1 MDRACQARRSHR
13 FGLGLRWV
21 GITAAVLAL
30 LACSGQLSQEQ
41 VLASSEISIT
51 VGEVH
56 ELTFDTPPDLP
67 FSASI
72 SGQGIDVK
80 VELTA
85 GGLKTGFVDA
95 PNRRM
100 GVETVFLA
108 APHDR
113 TVRLRIAT
121 SDHSGASGFARIH
134 AIALPAISDSDRRR
148 IEAVRLEAEGCLRYP
163 DLAGGKASAEAFLA
177 AARLRAREDKGLHAG
192 LATLHAA
199 GVQYTRLSDWQRS
212 AQLAA
217 DAAGTLASAGDEN
230 RFAYALRLEGAA
242 LDQVANAAT
251 GTAEQCEHPMRRAR
265 ERLTDSYRLFKA
277 LGNDY
282 EAGYALNYRG
292 VSFEVAGDREAA
304 RADFLM
310 ALQHFQK
317 ARDRPA
323 QALSLQSLAL
333 QSHQDGRLGDAIRE
347 FEEALALTPRD
358 EDLENYAHTLHN
370 SALPLRTIGR
380 FDEAISRFHE
390 AGDLLHALRDRD
402 GEARALHGLGT
413 TFMHAGEPDRAI
425 EMLQSAIDLRG
436 PAGSRREQATS
447 LMALGESE
455 RQLGR
460 LSRAIAHQSAA
471 LSLATAPHELAQA
484 RLFMARAYVADAQL
498 EPARDSLEAILK
510 LPLPHTH
517 LYRGLALAELGTV
530 DSHLGRT
537 ASSET
542 YFARAIDVLK
552 ANDSDLEHARALVAR
567 AAARSRAG
575 NHDAVIADCE
585 AATDLFET
593 IGVRALQAESRAAF
607 RASYRQASELEIAA
621 LLAKAE
627 IQESLGNRAG
637 AQQLLQTALA
647 VSDHNRAQR
656 TGGPTTQ
663 GDPGAARDLVDRQAR
678 TYELLAGKR
687 ALRDRLQAAS
697 EPDPVR
703 IAELTREIARLRNDA
718 MPNMANDKA
727 QAATEGM
734 SRPPRV
740 VASRD
745 SAIPSDTIVAEYF
758 VGSKHA
764 WVFEVRADSI
774 AVTPLGSGA
783 KIEEL
788 ARNLH
793 ASWKQRSSS
802 AADHVAESRQLAAL
816 LFVDMS
822 PPGPGDTLYLIP
834 DGPLHIV
841 PMAVLARQALPTA
854 PDGAFRTGTS
864 FKSVLAREQWNH
876 RPNARV
882 AAIVADPVYESD
894 DPRIRGAP
902 RERTTVSPDPL
913 QTRHAERLTN
923 LRRLPSTAVEADAI
937 LRLAEPLGPSLKLTG
952 PDATLAKIQSAG
964 LNQFRIVHF
973 ATHALS
979 DSRDSALST
988 LALSRFDRSGMPLE
1002 GDLPAF
1008 GIASLD
1014 LNADLVVLSACDT
1027 ALGREIVGEAPLG
1040 LARAFLQGG
1049 ARSVLSTLWQ
1059 VPDTA
1064 TAQLMEEFYRQ
1075 VLSEKRTPSAALEL
1089 AQRHVRSQPRW
1100 SDPYYWA
1107 GFQLVSNVSV
1117 NALNNNVD

>member
-1 MDRACQARRSHR
+1 M
-13 FGLGLRWV
+13 
-21 GITAAVLAL
+21 
-30 LACSGQLSQEQ
+30 
-41 VLASSEISIT
+41 
-51 VGEVH
+51 H
-56 ELTFDTPPDLP
+56 ELTFDAPSNLP
-67 FSASI
+67 VSASV
-72 SGQGIDVK
+72 SGQGIDIR
-80 VELTA
+80 VELAA
-85 GGLKTGFVDA
+85 GDLHTGFADA

-113 TVRLRIAT
+113 TVRLRIAS
-121 SDHSGASGFARIH
+121 SDHSGASGFARVQ
-134 AIALPAISDSDRRR
+134 AIALPSTSDSDRRR
-148 IEAVRLEAEGCLRYP
+148 IEAVRLEADGCLRFP
-163 DLAGGKASAEAFLA
+163 NLEDGEASTKAFLA
-177 AARLRAREDKGLHAG
+177 AARLRARDDAGQQAG

-199 GVQYTRLSDWQRS
+199 GVQYTRLSDWRQS

-217 DAAGTLASAGDEN
+217 EAADMLESAAADN
-230 RFAYALRLEGAA
+230 HVAYALRLEGAA
-242 LDQVANAAT
+242 LDQVANTAT
-251 GTAEQCEHPMRRAR
+251 GTAVQRELTMRRAR
-265 ERLTDSYRLFKA
+265 ERLTKSYQLFNA
-277 LGNDY
+277 LGNDF

-292 VSFEVAGDREAA
+292 VSYDVAGEREAA
-304 RADFLM
+304 RADFLL
-310 ALQHFQK
+310 ALQHFRK

-390 AGDLLHALRDRD
+390 AGDLLHELRDRD

-425 EMLQSAIDLRG
+425 EMLQAAIDLRG
-436 PAGSRREQATS
+436 PAGSRREQATT

-484 RLFMARAYVADAQL
+484 RLFMARAYVADEQL
-498 EPARDSLEAILK
+498 EPARDALEAILQ

-537 ASSET
+537 ASSEA
-542 YFARAIDVLK
+542 YFARAIEVFE
-552 ANDSDLEHARALVAR
+552 ANDSELEHAKSLVAR

-585 AATDLFET
+585 AATNLLET

-621 LLAKAE
+621 LIAKAE
-627 IQESLGNRAG
+627 MQESLGNRTG
-637 AQQLLQTALA
+637 AQLLLQAALA

-656 TGGPTTQ
+656 TGRPTTQ
-663 GDPGAARDLVDRQAR
+663 DDPDAARDLVDRQAR

-718 MPNMANDKA
+718 TPNMANEKA
-727 QAATEGM
+727 QAPTKGK
-734 SRPPRV
+734 SRPPGV

-745 SAIPSDTIVAEYF
+745 TAIPSGTIVAEYF
-758 VGSKHA
+758 VGSRHA
-764 WVFEVRADSI
+764 WVFEVRADRI
-774 AVTPLGSGA
+774 AVRPLGSGA

-793 ASWKQRSSS
+793 ASWKRRSNS
-802 AADHVAESRQLAAL
+802 AADHLAESRHLAAL
-816 LFVDMS
+816 LFAGMS
-822 PPGPGDTLYLIP
+822 PPVTGDTLYLIP

-841 PMAVLARQALPTA
+841 PMAVLARQALPAA

-864 FKSVLAREQWNH
+864 FKSVLSHERWNH
-876 RPNARV
+876 RPNTRV
-882 AAIVADPVYESD
+882 AAIIADPVYESD
-894 DPRIRGAP
+894 DPRVPGAIRG
-902 RERTTVSPDPL
+902 RTAVQSDPL
-913 QTRHAERLTN
+913 QTRRAELLTS
-923 LRRLPSTAVEADAI
+923 LRRLPSTAIEADAV

-952 PDATLAKIQSAG
+952 LDATLAQVQSAG
-964 LNQFRIVHF
+964 LDQFRIVHF

-979 DSRDSALST
+979 DSRDPALST
-988 LALSRFDRSGMPLE
+988 LALSRFDHSGTPLE

-1008 GIASLD
+1008 GIASLN

-1049 ARSVLSTLWQ
+1049 ARSVLATLWQ

-1064 TAQLMEEFYRQ
+1064 TAHLMEEFYRQ

-1089 AQRHVRSQPRW
+1089 AQRHVRSQLRW

-1107 GFQLVSNVSV
+1107 GFQLVSNVSAMPLPTTSTDV
-1117 NALNNNVD
+1117 GS